1 MIRIYVSADYR
12 ITPETIGDVFTSH
25 GDRITDEEI
34 QRIGECLEW
43 KDPVLATG
51 HPEWDTERGNP
62 LFHVYQAVMEGDPVR
77 IIPVF
82 EPVDIDNLRWTPA
95 LEKMLDGYSVRSTP
109 FDGYVGLP
117 PSLVIREAGP
127 PCSHEE
133 IVFSR
138 NSGVSVDHYDL
149 DGFLAFDV
157 RDRGGHRIA
166 ITPDRESAH
175 AAAFSHCAPELLG
188 EAGSFVVAFD
198 NDGATFD
205 RYTLLVKPAGKS
217 VFDWYT
223 LSDNADSPQGVCQY
237 GGEVL
242 SSDFSGSSPV
252 QDAGLL
258 VKPEDLPE
266 GAKQAF
272 ERIMDEYG
280 VSFEDTEANDYTR
293 TPEPEP

>member
-12 ITPETIGDVFTSH
+12 ITPETIGEVFTSH

-34 QRIGECLEW
+34 QQIGECLEW

-82 EPVDIDNLRWTPA
+82 EPVDIDNLRWTPV
-95 LEKMLDGYSVRSTP
+95 LEKMLHSYSVRSTP

-138 NSGVSVDHYDL
+138 NSGVAVDHYDL
-149 DGFLAFDV
+149 DGFPAFDI
-157 RDRGGHRIA
+157 RNREGNRIA

-175 AAAFSHCAPELLG
+175 AAAFSHCAPDLLG
-188 EAGSFVVAFD
+188 EAGSFVFAFD
-198 NDGATFD
+198 NGGATFD
-205 RYTLLVKPAGKS
+205 RYTLLVKQAGKS

-223 LSDNADSPQGVCQY
+223 LSENADSPQGVCQY
-237 GGEVL
+237 GGEIGL
-242 SSDFSGSSPV
+242 SDFSGSDPV
-252 QDAGLL
+252 QSAGIL

-266 GAKQAF
+266 GAKRAF
-272 ERIMDEYG
+272 EGIRNEYF
-280 VSFEDTEANDYTR
+280 VSFSELTTEDRTR
-293 TPEPEP
+293 VSEPGP